1 MLNEQEFAAWFRL
14 LQAPGLSRTQQRKL
28 LSAFGSL
35 EALWDASPTMWRDV
49 AGPAASAA
57 LLQPATEFEA
67 RLAAAWRWR
76 CEGPDRRII
85 AVGDA
90 AYPAALLHS
99 PDPPLVL
106 YAQGQW
112 PALNQRC
119 VAVVGSRS
127 PTPQG
132 WENARAFSKA
142 LALEGYVVVSGL
154 AMGIDAAAHEGALEG
169 AGSTVAVLGH
179 GLDTLYPRKHHK
191 LAERI
196 TKQGLLLSEYA
207 PGTPA
212 LAPHFPQRNRIIAG
226 LSMGTLVVEAALK
239 SGSLITAR
247 LALEAGREVMAV
259 PGSIHSLQAQ
269 GCHALLK
276 QGAALVE
283 TVDDILLELGSLHT
297 TPKALQAKPDAH
309 DAVSQVD
316 APEDALLQALGH
328 DPIGLDALVDRTGM
342 PVYELG
348 ARLLELELM
357 GQVSRLPG
365 GLYARM
371 TRA

>member
-1 MLNEQEFAAWFRL
+1 MLTEQEFTAWFRL
-14 LQAPGLSRTQQRKL
+14 LQTPGLSRSVQRKL
-28 LSAFGSL
+28 LSAFGSP
-35 EALWDASPTMWRDV
+35 EALWDASPAMWRDV

-57 LLQPATEFEA
+57 LLQALPEFAA
-67 RLAAAWRWR
+67 RLAIAWKWR
-76 CEGPDRRII
+76 CGGHDRCII
-85 AVGDA
+85 TVGDA

-112 PALNQRC
+112 AVMSQPC

-132 WENARAFSKA
+132 RENARAFSKA
-142 LALEGYVVVSGL
+142 LALQGYVVVSGL
-154 AMGIDAAAHEGALEG
+154 ALGIDAAAHEGALEAPG
-169 AGSTVAVLGH
+169 ATVAVLGH
-179 GLDTLYPRKHHK
+179 GLDTLYPRKHQK
-191 LAERI
+191 LAQRI
-196 TKQGLLLSEYA
+196 TEQGLLLSEYA

-247 LALEAGREVMAV
+247 LAVEAGREVMAV
-259 PGSIHSLQAQ
+259 PGSIHSPQAQ

-276 QGAALVE
+276 QGAALVGSVE
-283 TVDDILLELGSLHT
+283 DILLELNSLSATRTNDPPADAT
-297 TPKALQAKPDAH
+297 TQASTPQD
-309 DAVSQVD
+309 S
-316 APEDALLQALGH
+316 LLHALGH
-328 DPIGLDALVDRTGM
+328 DPISLDALADRTGL
-342 PVYELG
+342 PVAELG

-357 GQVSRLPG
+357 GQVVRMPG

>member
-1 MLNEQEFAAWFRL
+1 MLTEQEFTAWFRL
-14 LQAPGLSRTQQRKL
+14 LQTPGLNRSVQRKL
-28 LSAFGSL
+28 LSAFGSP
-35 EALWDASPTMWRDV
+35 EALWEASPTMWRDV

-57 LLQPATEFEA
+57 LLQPLPEFER
-67 RLAAAWRWR
+67 RLATAWQWR
-76 CEGPDRRII
+76 RAGDDRRII
-85 AVGDA
+85 TVGDA
-90 AYPAALLHS
+90 AYPKALLHS

-106 YAQGQW
+106 YTQGRWGVMSQS
-112 PALNQRC
+112 C

-132 WENARAFSKA
+132 RENARAFSKA
-142 LALEGYVVVSGL
+142 LALKGYVVVSGL
-154 AMGIDAAAHEGALEG
+154 ALGIDAAAHEGTLEALG
-169 AGSTVAVLGH
+169 ATVAVLGH
-179 GLDTLYPRKHHK
+179 GLDALYPRKHQK
-191 LAERI
+191 LAQRI
-196 TKQGLLLSEYA
+196 TEQGLLLTEYP

-226 LSMGTLVVEAALK
+226 LSLGTLVVEAALK

-247 LALEAGREVMAV
+247 LAVEAGREVMAV
-259 PGSIHSLQAQ
+259 PGSIHSPQAQ

-283 TVDDILLELGSLHT
+283 SVDDILLELQSLPT
-297 TPKALQAKPDAH
+297 TPASEL
-309 DAVSQVD
+309 SVD
-316 APEDALLQALGH
+316 APSQAATPENGLLHALGH
-328 DPIGLDALVDRTGM
+328 DPIGMDALADRTGL
-342 PVYELG
+342 PVAELG

-357 GQVSRLPG
+357 GQVARLPG